1 MIVTFL
7 ALFTPEG
14 TEPHGVLVYTDMLK
28 PGYGM
33 MYRYVPN
40 LGGWWRDEG
49 LFKDYHTWWIDQLNR
64 FEEIT
69 PEQAVQLV
77 KVLPEWD
84 LGKAGWRIG
93 FYHQANECLSSEDLG
108 LVVDGVSGDNSAS
121 PVNSEGG

>member
-69 PEQAVQLV
+69 PEQAAHLV
-77 KVLPEWD
+77 AQEETWDPEVD
-84 LGKAGWRIG
+84 GWRLG
-93 FYHQANECLSSEDLG
+93 FYRQADEWLTSADLG
-108 LVVDGVSGDNSAS
+108 LVLDADGAS
-121 PVNSEGG
+121 RADQPTSTEGT